1 MKALLICHLQYMTEF
16 GSGAQNQSWLE
27 AQKAVKKNKFDT
39 DQKKSGE

>member
-1 MKALLICHLQYMTEF
+1 MTEF

-39 DQKKSGE
+39 DKKIRRMR